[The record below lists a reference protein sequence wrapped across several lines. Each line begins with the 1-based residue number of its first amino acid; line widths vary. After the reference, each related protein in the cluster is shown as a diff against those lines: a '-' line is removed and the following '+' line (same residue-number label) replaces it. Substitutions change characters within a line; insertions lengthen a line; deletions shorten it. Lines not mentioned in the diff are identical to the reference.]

1 MTYSHT
7 LLLLFSILH
16 GLGGALNAQSVI
28 SETRSASYLGRDL
41 LVSDKEMTLGR
52 LTPYFRELMRREKEP
67 LLSVGVYTSEEQM
80 KAFWTVKLSFHVAY
94 EWWRREFDRLN
105 RIPLPM
111 AQFLAI
117 RGTGILRVRGADGSV
132 QTVLLG
138 KPDSTGLLSDHGIAR
153 VLSVSVGEWLYT
165 SPRKETHV
173 TLYIQTT
180 EPLTEAT
187 GRRLLAQ
194 IGDLRFDET
203 QVSVRN
209 DSWFIQEPYFPAF
222 YAFQPKI
229 QPPSHEAYW
238 NSPTMSCSQRPGE
251 PGSCHVYTKSGNP
264 PPGEPPQ

>member
-28 SETRSASYLGRDL
+28 SETRWASYLWRDL
-41 LVSDKEMTLGR
+41 LVPEKEMTLAR
-52 LTPYFRELMRREKEP
+52 LTPYFRDLLRREKAP
-67 LLSVGVYTSEEQM
+67 LINVGVCTNIGRME
-80 KAFWTVKLSFHVAY
+80 AFWEVKLLYPAY
-94 EWWRREFDRLN
+94 QRWRMEFDRLN

-111 AQFLAI
+111 AQFVAI
-117 RGTGILRVRGADGSV
+117 RGAGVLRVRSADGSV

-153 VLSVSVGEWLYT
+153 ILSVSVGEWLYT
-165 SPRKETHV
+165 PPRKETHV
-173 TLYIQTT
+173 TLYIQTP

-187 GRRLLAQ
+187 GRRLLTQ